1 VKNTKPILNVDDH
14 APARYV
20 RTRILE
26 AAGFWVEEV
35 DNAAEAI
42 ERGPAAALLLLDVKL
57 PDGDGFTVCERIK
70 KISPDVPIIIV
81 TSVYRTAQARR
92 DAFALGADAF
102 LLEPIVGDQLVR
114 TVESLLHAQEKRT
127 APLRDAWIRTD
138 SEGGIETLSDDAAR
152 LLNLPAH
159 AARGRS
165 LLEFFGEVRTELVS
179 DLARATEGLII
190 ERMNTLEPH
199 NSGPVRVHV
208 DLSAQP
214 PATGQRV
221 QLHWVITPQTR

>member
-26 AAGFWVEEV
+26 AVGFHVEEV
-35 DNAAEAI
+35 DNAADAI

-57 PDGDGFTVCERIK
+57 PDGDGFTVCERVKQIA
-70 KISPDVPIIIV
+70 PDVPIIIV
-81 TSVYRTAQARR
+81 TSLYRTAQARR

-114 TVESLLHAQEKRT
+114 TVAGLLREKGKRT
-127 APLRDAWIRTD
+127 PAPRDAWIRTD
-138 SEGGIETLSDDAAR
+138 ALGGIENLSEDAAR
-152 LLNLPAH
+152 LLNVPAR

-165 LLEFFGEVRTELVS
+165 LLEFFGDVPTELEG
-179 DLARATEGLII
+179 DLARASEGLII
-190 ERMNTLEPH
+190 ERVNTLKPH
-199 NSGPVRVHV
+199 DSGPVRVHV

-221 QLHWVITPQTR
+221 QLHWIITPEAR